1 MCGVDYDGWADYVEQ
16 LLNHFAKR
24 PRSLVDLACGTG
36 SSTLP
41 FAKRG
46 YQVAG
51 VDLSAAMLSQA
62 RLKAKR
68 GNLDITFYQ
77 SDLCLL
83 ELPEKFDLAVLFQD
97 GLNYI
102 LCEQQ
107 LERALLKIFDLLNP
121 GALFIFDLTL
131 PHLRFDNN
139 NSSLCW
145 VDEDDFSL
153 IWETDYCTSTNLWS
167 VLLTVFHRTENGFFE
182 KFQERH
188 QEKNYEPEL
197 VKELLKKTGFALL
210 GLYPTFNLEPTN
222 GSEQKLTFVAEKGQD
237 PGPY

>member
-1 MCGVDYDGWADYVEQ
+1 MDYDGWADYVEQ
-16 LLNHFAKR
+16 LLVHFAKK

-41 FAKRG
+41 FAGRG

-68 GNLDITFYQ
+68 ENLDIAFYQ

-102 LCEQQ
+102 LSEQQ
-107 LERALLKIFDLLNP
+107 LKRAFLKIFDVLNP
-121 GALFIFDLTL
+121 GALFIFDLTR
-131 PHLRFDNN
+131 PQLRFGNH

-145 VDEDDFSL
+145 ADEDDFSL

-167 VLLTVFHRTENGFFE
+167 VLLTTFHRTENGFFE

-188 QEKNYEPEL
+188 QEKDYEPGL
-197 VKELLKKTGFALL
+197 VTELLEKAGFKLL
-210 GLYPTFNLEPTN
+210 GLYPTFSMDPIK
-222 GSEQKLTFVAEKGQD
+222 GSEQKITFVAEKGQG